1 MAWFNNEEGRWITT
15 KTGKHVFIKNGQSIK
30 EALGEAFG
38 EEFTYDTDDEFDDG
52 DFRGLDIDWDS
63 MDQDLE
69 PEEVNL
75 KVRKIILQKP
85 SSGGYSHDL
94 KAEFNDMLN
103 YPWQN
108 DKINNMI
115 NKQVNDKNKL
125 PNGIKLKDTKTVSRF
140 KQQDRILLDISEGD
154 SIIRIAQKYFHE
166 SGHCS
171 DWISV
176 NKFQSST
183 YVSKKY
189 NKTLSDMLKEEINS
203 VPEDELVNAYYE
215 MDGRRNALWDMYLND
230 EIHWNEYEER
240 YTCLAKAQTD
250 LADIIQGQ
258 KGDDFVLNYF
268 KFIPHSPRNK
278 TSYYNQGNFLAGAEA
293 FAEITCH
300 LATDKRNYF
309 INVMKNFIPKTL
321 EIYNELLEELQ

>member
-1 MAWFNNEEGRWITT
+1 MAKFNGDEGRWITT
-15 KTGKHVFIKNGQSIK
+15 KTGKHVFIKNGQSVK

-38 EEFTYDTDDEFDDG
+38 EEFTYDVDEDFDKSDE
-52 DFRGLDIDWDS
+52 DFDFDI
-63 MDQDLE
+63 E

-75 KVRKIILQKP
+75 KVRKTTLQKP
-85 SSGGYSHDL
+85 SGKGYTHDL

-125 PNGIKLKDTKTVSRF
+125 PNGIKLKDTKTVSRL
-140 KQQDRILLDISEGD
+140 KQGDRILLDIAEGD
-154 SIIRIAQKYFHE
+154 SMVRIAQKYFHE

-171 DWISV
+171 DWISI

-183 YVSKKY
+183 YISKKY

-203 VPEDELVNAYYE
+203 IPENELIDAYYE
-215 MDGRRNALWDMYLND
+215 MNGRRNALWDMYLND

-250 LADIIQGQ
+250 LADIIQAQ

-268 KFIPHSPRNK
+268 KFIPHPPRNK
-278 TSYYNQGNFLAGAEA
+278 KPYYSQGNFLPGTEA